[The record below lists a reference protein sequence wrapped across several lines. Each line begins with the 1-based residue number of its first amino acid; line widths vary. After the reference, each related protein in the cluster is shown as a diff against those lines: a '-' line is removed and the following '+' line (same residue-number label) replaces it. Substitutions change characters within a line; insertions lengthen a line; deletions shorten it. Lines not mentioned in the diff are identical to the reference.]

1 MLKVVE
7 VCSYLSKPKKLLRF
21 FYMQKSLFE
30 ISTKEIGIN
39 SKSGNPKFI
48 TRPYIIHERRNKK
61 KKNTHKL
68 VLLVLT

>member
-1 MLKVVE
+1 
-7 VCSYLSKPKKLLRF
+7 
-21 FYMQKSLFE
+21 MQKSLFE

-61 KKNTHKL
+61 KNTHKL